1 MERWRAGATGFEPR
15 PIRAAWLLL
24 AALLLGAPW
33 AHAVS
38 GPVAFGPGSS
48 GPGASG
54 PGASGPGASGD
65 VAERAAQART
75 LLDTPQG
82 ATLLDLLG
90 DPAVRE
96 RLLAVPFA
104 SRPPAAVNGSMGF
117 MLNRALG
124 DTRQRIIDLGTELR
138 ALPDALRACWDRV
151 SATMPASATLE
162 LLVYLI
168 AFVAGGLAAQRLF
181 LLAAR
186 PWLAHF
192 NRLDVTTLEH
202 RLAVL
207 VERLAFGIL
216 LLGIFVAGSMGTFL
230 LFSWPASSGSMILG
244 YLWATV
250 EIRLSHTVCRF
261 FLAPGAERLRLVPL
275 STRRAWFWYRWV
287 GALAAIGAL
296 GWQTIV
302 TLRGLGLPPESQ
314 ELLRQ
319 ILLLALALCGIAIA
333 WRSTDSKVPA
343 DSQGLDD
350 SEMANLRSPR
360 RAAFRVLVSFA
371 LLLIWLLFLT
381 QATKAALSLLVIGA
395 VPVGLYVLRN
405 AAARVSRGQWLL
417 QGEEV
422 SAVGAIADRCMQALV
437 VVAAAFAL
445 IEIWQIDIASVT
457 NSETTMTRLGRG
469 TFEALVILLGA
480 DLLWLV
486 LRAVIDLRLTGAILP
501 IDDLDDEGLRR
512 RARIRTLL
520 PVLRNFLF
528 IFVLIIASLSALAAM
543 GLQIGPLLAGAGV
556 VGIAVGFG
564 AQTLVRDV
572 LSGVFFLLDDAF
584 RVGELIESGGIS
596 GTVETFSLRSVK
608 LRHYKGP
615 LHTVPFGDLKAIT
628 NYSRDWVNEVLDVT
642 VVYEADLER
651 VERAIEQVSGEV
663 MQDLSLASGVITA
676 PLSIG
681 VTAMGVDGIHVGII
695 VRTRP
700 GQQFKVRA
708 VMFSRLKSAFDAE
721 GIRFSDQTRTRSA
734 DAPE

>member
-1 MERWRAGATGFEPR
+1 MRRRRVGATGFVSR
-15 PIRAAWLLL
+15 LICAACLLL
-24 AALLLGAPW
+24 AALLVGAPW
-33 AHAVS
+33 AHA
-38 GPVAFGPGSS
+38 
-48 GPGASG
+48 ASG
-54 PGASGPGASGD
+54 PAASGD
-65 VAERAAQART
+65 VSERAAQARA

-96 RLLAVPFA
+96 RLMAEPTA
-104 SRPPAAVNGSMGF
+104 PPPAAMTGSMGF

-124 DTRQRIIDLGTELR
+124 DTRQRIIDLGTQLR
-138 ALPDALRACWDRV
+138 ALPAALHACWGRV
-151 SATMPASATLE
+151 SATMPASDTFDMLIY
-162 LLVYLI
+162 LV
-168 AFVAGGLAAQRLF
+168 AFVAGGIAAQRLF
-181 LLAAR
+181 LFAAR

-192 NRLDVTTLEH
+192 DRLDVATLEH

-207 VERLAFGIL
+207 VERLAFAVL
-216 LLGIFVAGSMGTFL
+216 LLGTFVAGSMGTFL

-244 YLWATV
+244 YLWATLV
-250 EIRLSHTVCRF
+250 IRLGHTVSRF

-275 STRRAWFWYRWV
+275 TTRRAWYWHRWM
-287 GALAAIGAL
+287 GALTAIGAL

-302 TLRGLGLPPESQ
+302 VLRGLGLPPESL

-319 ILLLALALCGIAIA
+319 ILLLALALCGIAIV
-333 WRSTDSKVPA
+333 WTPR
-343 DSQGLDD
+343 D
-350 SEMANLRSPR
+350 SETPSPLSPR

-405 AAARVSRGQWLL
+405 AAARVTRGQWLL

-422 SAVGAIADRCMQALV
+422 SAVGAIADRCMEALV

-445 IEIWQIDIASVT
+445 IEIWQIDMASVAS
-457 NSETTMTRLGRG
+457 SETTMTRLGRG

-676 PLSIG
+676 PMSIG

-708 VMFSRLKSAFDAE
+708 MMFRRLKSAFDAD
-721 GIRFSDQTRTRSA
+721 GIRFSDQTRTRFA
-734 DAPE
+734 DPPE